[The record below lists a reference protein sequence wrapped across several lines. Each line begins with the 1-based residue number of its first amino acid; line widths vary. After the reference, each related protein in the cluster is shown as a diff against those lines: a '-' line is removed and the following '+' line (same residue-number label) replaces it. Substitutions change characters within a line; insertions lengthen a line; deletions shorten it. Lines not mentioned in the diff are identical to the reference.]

1 MSDDEGRLSVAV
13 IDIPGGRTLVLYA
26 EGMDEGSVLEAVMGN
41 LDASGRPRELI
52 PLQTTLAHIARLRD
66 RVLPLN

>member
-13 IDIPGGRTLVLYA
+13 IGIPGDPTLVLYA
-26 EGMDEGSVLEAVMGN
+26 EGMDEGSVLEAVRGN
-41 LDASGRPRELI
+41 LGASGRPRELI
-52 PLQTTLAHIARLRD
+52 ALQTTFAHIARLRD